1 MTEYDNTNR
10 GVLFKAKDRKS
21 DKHPEYTGSMNVDGT
36 DHWLSAWVNES
47 KAGQK
52 YFSLS
57 IKPKSE
63 PKAPP
68 KSEDFDEEIP
78 F

>member
-21 DKHPEYTGSMNVDGT
+21 DKHPEYTGSMNVDGA

-57 IKPKSE
+57 IKPKDE